1 MIADTGASEF
11 LSLTL
16 GQVTDPSKRLFWGFI
31 ASSIV
36 LILIYWWVS
45 PYPVTWHRVQQ
56 TFFSRRYWLTKSTL
70 TDTSFLIAN
79 SLIKLL
85 ILVPLFGSHLLGAV
99 WFAGLLQ
106 KYFDSPSA
114 IELPTWGIAVAFSL
128 TFFLLEDISRFGL
141 HRLMHKVPALWH
153 LHKVHHSATT
163 LTPLTLHRI
172 HPVEMTLYALRGWMV
187 FTLVSGAFLYLAGR
201 ELTAL
206 HILGVDALGF
216 LFNVLGANLRHSH
229 IPLSFGPFE
238 RWFISPVQH
247 QIHHSSAPAH
257 VDKNFGTCL
266 AIWDKLGGSWVS
278 GRSDGSPSAAD
289 DRSLREP
296 RLRFG
301 LTQPET

>member
-16 GQVTDPSKRLFWGFI
+16 GQITDPSKRLFWGFI

-36 LILIYWWVS
+36 LILIYWWIS

-56 TFFSRRYWLTKSTL
+56 TFFSRRYWLTKSAL

-114 IELPTWGIAVAFSL
+114 IELPTWGIAVAFSP

>member
-16 GQVTDPSKRLFWGFI
+16 GQITDPSKRLFWGFI

-172 HPVEMTLYALRGWMV
+172 HPVEMTLYALRGWLV

-257 VDKNFGTCL
+257 VDRNFGTCL

-278 GRSDGSPSAAD
+278 GRSDDSPSAAD
-289 DRSLREP
+289 DHSLREP

>member
-206 HILGVDALGF
+206 HILGVDAVGF

-278 GRSDGSPSAAD
+278 GRSDDSPSAAD
-289 DRSLREP
+289 DHSLREP

>member
-1 MIADTGASEF
+1 MIADTGAGEF

>member
-16 GQVTDPSKRLFWGFI
+16 GQITDPSKRLFWGFI

-36 LILIYWWVS
+36 LILIYWWIS

-70 TDTSFLIAN
+70 TDTSYLIAN

-172 HPVEMTLYALRGWMV
+172 HPVEMTLYALRGWLV

-278 GRSDGSPSAAD
+278 GRSDDSPSAAD
-289 DRSLREP
+289 DHSLREP